1 MLSFLRSFCYTSAC
15 CSNAAPLR
23 ASSSAGQSWRLITA
37 WSRVQVLPGPYKKR
51 HPFGCL
57 FCILGQAGLEQGGSD
72 NAVGRVSNQ
81 PSRLLLSPRVPTTR
95 NVYQERVLPIRVSFI
110 PHHLRAAGSTGG
122 NRCPA
127 FPAAV
132 RVRLLRLPLPHRYW
146 DWTSR
151 CSRRCAGTYADGF
164 FRLGVHITEHMIRWP
179 FLFAPIAADPAFCRK
194 LHQIPPFAQ

>member
-81 PSRLLLSPRVPTTR
+81 PSRLLLSPRVPTIR
-95 NVYQERVLPIRVSFI
+95 NVYRGPTLQLFLTADFFFGGVSSGTRKARHCRRQGNKQPSGLFVSARVPTIRNVYRGPALFGGVPSWLEPKI
-110 PHHLRAAGSTGG
+110 TDTAAEAS
-122 NRCPA
+122 
-127 FPAAV
+127 
-132 RVRLLRLPLPHRYW
+132 
-146 DWTSR
+146 
-151 CSRRCAGTYADGF
+151 
-164 FRLGVHITEHMIRWP
+164 I
-179 FLFAPIAADPAFCRK
+179 K
-194 LHQIPPFAQ
+194 